1 MNLISDK
8 TIKVEDF
15 TSHRFLNKKEILF
28 FESKT
33 ERFEIS
39 NGKENNFRFSK
50 IKSPKL
56 LTFEKLDDLSEES
69 KLPLSNEWI
78 EIIEEFLKWE
88 DFKWGKDSVEIKK
101 KKYFISNFNFF
112 KIKV

>member
-1 MNLISDK
+1 M
-8 TIKVEDF
+8 
-15 TSHRFLNKKEILF
+15 NKKEILF

-78 EIIEEFLKWE
+78 EIIEEFLKRE

-101 KKYFISNFNFF
+101 KNILFQILIFLKLKFRYFF
-112 KIKV
+112 KIFFNKFF